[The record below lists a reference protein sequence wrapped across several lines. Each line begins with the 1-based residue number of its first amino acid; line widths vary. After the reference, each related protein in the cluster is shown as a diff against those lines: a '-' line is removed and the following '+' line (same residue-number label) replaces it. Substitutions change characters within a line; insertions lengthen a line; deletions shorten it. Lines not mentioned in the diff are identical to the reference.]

1 MCQDFKIWVFEQC
14 LAFKSLLRRGL
25 RKGSNTVDGGA
36 AAAAIATT
44 AATAATVASAAA
56 ILLPP
61 PAIVLYRMVCSAL

>member
-1 MCQDFKIWVFEQC
+1 MCQDFQIWVFEQY

-36 AAAAIATT
+36 AAATVAAAATF
-44 AATAATVASAAA
+44 ATAAT

-61 PAIVLYRMVCSAL
+61 HCRHPL

>member
-25 RKGSNTVDGGA
+25 CKDSNTVDGGA
-36 AAAAIATT
+36 AAATVATGATT
-44 AATAATVASAAA
+44 AATVVVAAT

-61 PAIVLYRMVCSAL
+61 HCRHPL